1 MRQKNEQTSALSLDS
16 LPLGEGSLSHQP
28 WYRGAE
34 EHSRERMRRFGRQ
47 LGSLL
52 APDCPSRGHRQR
64 VLAASR
70 ILGHQ
75 YGDEMVRLGV
85 PLEATIESLI
95 YFRTVALDSNHPH
108 ARSEMLKRAGR
119 VLVGVAESY
128 QKQMGVSRA

>member
-1 MRQKNEQTSALSLDS
+1 
-16 LPLGEGSLSHQP
+16 
-28 WYRGAE
+28 
-34 EHSRERMRRFGRQ
+34 MRRFGRQ

-52 APDCPSRGHRQR
+52 VQAYLSRVHHQR

-75 YGDEMVRLGV
+75 YGAEVVKLGV

-108 ARSEMLKRAGR
+108 ARREMLKRAGR
-119 VLVGVAESY
+119 VLVGLAESY